1 MSETSAVGAVTAN
14 AVTALGVTKRFPG
27 VVANEDVTF
36 DVRVGEVHALLGENG
51 AGKTTLSNI
60 LTGLY
65 RPDEGHLLVAGR
77 ETIFESPKAAIDAGI
92 GMVHQHFRLIPTFTV
107 TENII
112 LGTQPPSRRFLIDV
126 KSAEDRIV
134 ELAEQFAMPVDPRA
148 RIWQLSVGEQQR
160 VEILKVLYRDA
171 QVLIMDEP
179 TAVLT
184 PPEAES
190 LVTTLRSMARQGRSV
205 IFISHKLGEVASIA
219 ERITVLRDGKSVAT
233 VEAAGSSRESL
244 AELMVGREVTSVIR
258 QGGGALPG
266 AATVLSVDSLSALG
280 DRGRPALTDVSLQV
294 KAGEIL
300 GIAGVAGNGQRELVE
315 VLAGLRPRTRGSI
328 DIDGEAMERT
338 DARYPIRM
346 GVAYVPQDRL
356 GTGLAPDL
364 SIAENLILKRYR
376 RPPISR
382 APFLRPSVIA
392 SEADRLM
399 TQFDVRAPS
408 ADTPTRRL
416 SGGNVQKV
424 LLAREMSGAP
434 KVLVVSSP
442 TQGLDVGAVATVHQL
457 LLDAAAKGVGVLLVS
472 EDLDE
477 VMALSDRIAVMYEGK
492 ILACIEA
499 SEADISRIGMLMGGA
514 DLNEGQGS

>member
-1 MSETSAVGAVTAN
+1 
-14 AVTALGVTKRFPG
+14 
-27 VVANEDVTF
+27 
-36 DVRVGEVHALLGENG
+36 
-51 AGKTTLSNI
+51 
-60 LTGLY
+60 
-65 RPDEGHLLVAGR
+65 
-77 ETIFESPKAAIDAGI
+77 
-92 GMVHQHFRLIPTFTV
+92 
-107 TENII
+107 
-112 LGTQPPSRRFLIDV
+112 
-126 KSAEDRIV
+126 
-134 ELAEQFAMPVDPRA
+134 
-148 RIWQLSVGEQQR
+148 VGEQQR
-160 VEILKVLYRDA
+160 VEILKVLYRQA
-171 QVLIMDEP
+171 RVLIMDEP

-219 ERITVLRDGKSVAT
+219 DRITVLRDGRSVAT
-233 VEAAGSSRESL
+233 VEAAGTSREGL
-244 AELMVGREVTSVIR
+244 AELMVGREVTSVVR

-266 AATVLSVDSLSALG
+266 AAMVLSVDSLSALG
-280 DRGRPALTDVSLQV
+280 DRGRPALSDVSLQV
-294 KAGEIL
+294 RAGEIL

-315 VLAGLRPRTRGSI
+315 VLAGLRPRTSGSI
-328 DIDGEAMERT
+328 DIDGEAMERA
-338 DARYPIRM
+338 DARHPIRM

-399 TQFDVRAPS
+399 AQFDVRAPS
-408 ADTPTRRL
+408 AGTPTRRL

-457 LLDAAAKGVGVLLVS
+457 LLDAAANGVGVLLVS

-492 ILACIEA
+492 ILSCMDA
-499 SEADISRIGMLMGGA
+499 SEADIARIGMLMGGA
-514 DLNEGQGS
+514 ELDDGRGS

>member
-1 MSETSAVGAVTAN
+1 MSESFVARAVTAN

-36 DVRVGEVHALLGENG
+36 EVRVGEVHALLGENG

-65 RPDEGHLLVAGR
+65 RPDEGHLLLDDR

-92 GMVHQHFRLIPTFTV
+92 GMVHQHFRLIPTFSV

-112 LGTQPPSRRFLIDV
+112 LGTQPPSRRFLLDT

-134 ELAEQFAMPVDPRA
+134 ELAEQFSMPVDPRA
-148 RIWQLSVGEQQR
+148 KVWQLSVGEQQR

-219 ERITVLRDGKSVAT
+219 DRITVLRDGRSVAT
-233 VEAAGSSRESL
+233 VEAQGSSRESL

-258 QGGGALPG
+258 QGVGALPG
-266 AATVLSVDSLSALG
+266 AATVLTVDSLSALG

-315 VLAGLRPRTRGSI
+315 VLAGLRPRTSGSI

-338 DARYPIRM
+338 DARHPIRM
-346 GVAYVPQDRL
+346 GV
-356 GTGLAPDL
+356 LAPDL

-408 ADTPTRRL
+408 AETPTRRL

-499 SEADISRIGMLMGGA
+499 AEADISRIGMLMGGA
-514 DLNEGQGS
+514 DLDEGQGS

>member
-1 MSETSAVGAVTAN
+1 
-14 AVTALGVTKRFPG
+14 
-27 VVANEDVTF
+27 
-36 DVRVGEVHALLGENG
+36 
-51 AGKTTLSNI
+51 
-60 LTGLY
+60 
-65 RPDEGHLLVAGR
+65 
-77 ETIFESPKAAIDAGI
+77 
-92 GMVHQHFRLIPTFTV
+92 
-107 TENII
+107 
-112 LGTQPPSRRFLIDV
+112 
-126 KSAEDRIV
+126 
-134 ELAEQFAMPVDPRA
+134 
-148 RIWQLSVGEQQR
+148 
-160 VEILKVLYRDA
+160 
-171 QVLIMDEP
+171 
-179 TAVLT
+179 
-184 PPEAES
+184 
-190 LVTTLRSMARQGRSV
+190 MARQGRSV

-219 ERITVLRDGKSVAT
+219 DRITVLRDGKSVAT

-315 VLAGLRPRTRGSI
+315 VLAGLRPRTSGSI

-338 DARYPIRM
+338 DARHPIRM

-408 ADTPTRRL
+408 AETATRRL

-492 ILACIEA
+492 VLACIDA

-514 DLNEGQGS
+514 DIVEGQGS